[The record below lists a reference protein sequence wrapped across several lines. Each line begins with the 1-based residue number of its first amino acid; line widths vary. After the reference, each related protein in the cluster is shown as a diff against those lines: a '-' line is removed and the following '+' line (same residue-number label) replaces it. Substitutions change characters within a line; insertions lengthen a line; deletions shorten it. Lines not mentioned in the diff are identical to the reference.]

1 MSEGILHNIT
11 VNEQLVKM
19 KVAVSTKY
27 EALDI
32 LSNCLLSHHK
42 VSSSFAQ
49 AIKRREDEFPTGLM
63 LENIGV
69 AIPHTDVEHVVEQS
83 MAIGILEEPVDFTI
97 MGTEN
102 DLVKVKV
109 IFMLALKEPHT
120 QLEFL
125 QTLVQIFQDDS
136 KILKLLEC
144 QSPSEIITV
153 FKGYF

>member
-1 MSEGILHNIT
+1 MNEGILHNIT
-11 VNEQLVKM
+11 VNEQLIHRNMTYISEYDASLK
-19 KVAVSTKY
+19 KK
-27 EALDI
+27 
-32 LSNCLLSHHK
+32 NCLLDHHK
-42 VSSSFAQ
+42 VSSSFVQ

-153 FKGYF
+153 LKGYF